1 MANFYTQI
9 DHEYGTE
16 AKHSLKMFAN
26 LNRKMGNMT
35 TRKDFLIKCRQT
47 GMFPPHITDV
57 FRCVFALFEDNSP
70 YLNELDRQVN
80 RFKRAILN
88 LEIKHTFYKMK
99 QIANSITDTRSNIK
113 RFIPDYESDRF
124 FAKQNAFQ
132 QIHQQKRAAQTDR
145 KYRKIMDRSIKSL
158 EQKMPSHNLR
168 AFHNS
173 TMIEVPQPV
182 QLLLSLGSKFALPP
196 PITTPKTFYHLIA
209 DIEGI
214 IETTEDEDVKI
225 RNRSAA
231 ANKIINHIHT
241 QKNRTRCSPSDK
253 FYKNAIIATKQF
265 LKSDPSIIVLEADK
279 GNVTVMMK
287 REDYDAKMEA
297 LIGDQSTYSSLAR
310 DPTNGFQTKNNEFA
324 KRLADLK
331 LINRATELKLKTYK
345 ATAPCI
351 YGTPKAHK
359 VGLPLRPVVPC
370 MTSPSYELSKYIG
383 RILQA
388 SINSKYNVKDSFEF
402 CDFINNVVLPPD
414 HILVSFDVVSLFT
427 CIPRDLVLRNIIY
440 NWDAIK
446 KNTNINL
453 DMFLEIVN
461 FCMSCSYFRFKNKFY
476 QQTYGTAMGNPV
488 SSPIADFV
496 MESLL
501 DNVTRTLDFQIP
513 ILRKYVDDLLLAL
526 PREHVE
532 QVREKFNQYHPKIQ
546 FTVEIES
553 DYRLPYLDLI
563 LIRQPDQSIKTE
575 WYRKAIASGR
585 FLNFRSAHNTRLK
598 INTALNF
605 IKRVKIFSTNISP
618 DAALKLIHENLKLN
632 DYPTALINRLVQKAN
647 ETDTTSQ
654 NTQDTPT
661 QHYRSILNIDG
672 LTANIVRSLKTDYP
686 QVRIGTTQQH
696 TIRSLLPVVKDPIQ
710 PIDRSNVVYNIPC
723 AGASDRNE
731 TCSKV
736 YVGQTSYKLRTR
748 MSKHKCDVTKLNRI
762 IASGSTA
769 SDPAIRELRQSA
781 VVEHCFNQGHMF
793 DFDKATVLDSS
804 NKHRRHLEVLEMC
817 YIQSTPNTVNIQNDT
832 DGRAISY
839 GGVFHTLSRTAHKHS
854 SAPVSGYEEE
864 TQTTITNCESSG

>member
-1 MANFYTQI
+1 
-9 DHEYGTE
+9 
-16 AKHSLKMFAN
+16 
-26 LNRKMGNMT
+26 
-35 TRKDFLIKCRQT
+35 
-47 GMFPPHITDV
+47 
-57 FRCVFALFEDNSP
+57 
-70 YLNELDRQVN
+70 
-80 RFKRAILN
+80 
-88 LEIKHTFYKMK
+88 
-99 QIANSITDTRSNIK
+99 
-113 RFIPDYESDRF
+113 
-124 FAKQNAFQ
+124 
-132 QIHQQKRAAQTDR
+132 
-145 KYRKIMDRSIKSL
+145 
-158 EQKMPSHNLR
+158 
-168 AFHNS
+168 
-173 TMIEVPQPV
+173 
-182 QLLLSLGSKFALPP
+182 
-196 PITTPKTFYHLIA
+196 
-209 DIEGI
+209 
-214 IETTEDEDVKI
+214 
-225 RNRSAA
+225 
-231 ANKIINHIHT
+231 
-241 QKNRTRCSPSDK
+241 
-253 FYKNAIIATKQF
+253 
-265 LKSDPSIIVLEADK
+265 
-279 GNVTVMMK
+279 
-287 REDYDAKMEA
+287 
-297 LIGDQSTYSSLAR
+297 
-310 DPTNGFQTKNNEFA
+310 
-324 KRLADLK
+324 
-331 LINRATELKLKTYK
+331 
-345 ATAPCI
+345 
-351 YGTPKAHK
+351 
-359 VGLPLRPVVPC
+359 

-427 CIPRDLVLRNIIY
+427 CIPRDLVLRNIIN

-546 FTVEIES
+546 FTVEIE
-553 DYRLPYLDLI
+553 
-563 LIRQPDQSIKTE
+563 
-575 WYRKAIASGR
+575 
-585 FLNFRSAHNTRLK
+585 
-598 INTALNF
+598 
-605 IKRVKIFSTNISP
+605 
-618 DAALKLIHENLKLN
+618 
-632 DYPTALINRLVQKAN
+632 LVQKAN

-781 VVEHCFNQGHMF
+781 VVEHCFDQGHMF
-793 DFDKATVLDSS
+793 DFEKATVLDSS

-817 YIQSTPNTVNIQNDT
+817 YIQSTPNTVNIQSDT

-839 GGVFHTLSRTAHKHS
+839 GGVFHTLSQIAHKHS